1 MVYRSSVLSKKD
13 KSESSNKT
21 RLQVSLDNKI
31 GSDNKTSC
39 DKKYPN
45 LIDKH
50 DRLNGEFHIDRSFD
64 KKDCKCYSL
73 DYRDELNNHCIT
85 SFAA

>member
-1 MVYRSSVLSKKD
+1 MNTSCVSNEKD
-13 KSESSNKT
+13 TSESSNKT

-31 GSDNKTSC
+31 GSDNKTSFN
-39 DKKYPN
+39 KKYPN
-45 LIDKH
+45 TIDEY

-64 KKDCKCYSL
+64 KKDCKHYNL

-85 SFAA
+85 NFAR